1 MPIEKR
7 PEKGR
12 QSRVSEISRRQFLRE
27 AGLLA
32 GGAIVGTGISYAVI
46 PTRERIKEV
55 EVPVEVS
62 RYICPYCSSEFAT
75 FNALTTHIADEHA
88 GAEIINRFVC
98 PYCNKNFATLEA
110 LRAHL
115 GAEGI
120 IKLSVNGC
128 IYELKVKSDWSLAF
142 VLREKLGLT
151 GTKVGCDRGSCGTC
165 TIIVNGK
172 PVYSC
177 MMLAVAADGSDI
189 VTIEG
194 LSNGVTLHP
203 VQQAFIDNDAVQC
216 GYCTPGF
223 IMSAKALLDKNPS
236 PTRDEARE
244 ALSGHICICGHT
256 KKIVDAVLSCA
267 QKE

>member
-1 MPIEKR
+1 MPIEKTPQEDR
-7 PEKGR
+7 R
-12 QSRVSEISRRQFLRE
+12 DRALEISRRQFLKE

-32 GGAIVGTGISYAVI
+32 GGVIVGAGISYAAI
-46 PTRERIKEV
+46 PTRERVKEV
-55 EVPVEVS
+55 GVPLEVT
-62 RYICPYCSSEFAT
+62 RYICPYCGSEFAT
-75 FNALTTHIADEHA
+75 FDALTSHIANGHA
-88 GAEIINRFVC
+88 GAEVITRFVC
-98 PYCNKNFATLEA
+98 PYCNQNFATLEA
-110 LRAHL
+110 LRVHL

-120 IKLSVNGC
+120 IRLNVNGR
-128 IYELKVKSDWSLAF
+128 IYELKVKPDWSLAF
-142 VLREKLGLT
+142 VIREKLGLT

-165 TIIVNGK
+165 TVIADGR

-194 LSNGVTLHP
+194 LSDGTTLHP
-203 VQQAFIDNDAVQC
+203 MQQAFIDNDAAQC

-223 IMSAKALLDKNPS
+223 IMSAKALLDTSPS
-236 PTRDEARE
+236 PTLDEVRE

-256 KKIVDAVLSCA
+256 KKIIDAVLSCA